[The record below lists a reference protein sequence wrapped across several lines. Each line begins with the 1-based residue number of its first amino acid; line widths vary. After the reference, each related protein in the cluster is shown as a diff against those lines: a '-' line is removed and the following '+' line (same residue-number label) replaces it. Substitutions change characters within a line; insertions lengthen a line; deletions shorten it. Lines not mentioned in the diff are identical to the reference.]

1 MAFARLYT
9 IRSKGTAPRASWPR
23 DPQVSLIAARSFEST
38 TARST
43 LRATIHADGLRR
55 CAWCGTDA
63 LYVAYHDEEWGV
75 PLHDDRALFE
85 MLCLEGAQAGLSW
98 FTILRKRESYRRAFD
113 GFDAER
119 MAAYGAARKASL
131 LLDAG
136 IVRNRLKIDAFVGNA
151 QAYLNLLETEAS
163 FAAYLWRFAAARE
176 RRRRPLAL
184 GGIRVSTPSSDRM
197 SRDLKQRGFRFVGT
211 TICYA
216 FMQAVGMV
224 DEHQRGC
231 WAGERSRT
239 ALRRI
244 DG

>member
-1 MAFARLYT
+1 M
-9 IRSKGTAPRASWPR
+9 
-23 DPQVSLIAARSFEST
+23 
-38 TARST
+38 
-43 LRATIHADGLRR
+43 LRATVHADGRRR
-55 CAWCGTDA
+55 CAWCGTDP

-75 PLHDDRALFE
+75 PVHDDRALFE

-98 FTILRKRESYRRAFD
+98 LTILRKRESYRRAFD
-113 GFDAER
+113 GFDPER
-119 MAAYGAARKASL
+119 MAAYGAAHKARL

-151 QAYLNLLETEAS
+151 QAYLKLLESEAS
-163 FAAYLWRFAAARE
+163 FALYLWRFAAVRE
-176 RRRRPLAL
+176 RRRRPVAL

-197 SRDLKQRGFRFVGT
+197 SRDLQHRGFRFVGT

-231 WAGERSRT
+231 WAGERSRR
-239 ALRRI
+239 ALRRV